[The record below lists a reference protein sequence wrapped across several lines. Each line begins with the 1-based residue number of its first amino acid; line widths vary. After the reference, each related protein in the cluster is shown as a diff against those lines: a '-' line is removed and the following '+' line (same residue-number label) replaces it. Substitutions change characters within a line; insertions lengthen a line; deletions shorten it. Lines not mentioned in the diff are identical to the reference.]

1 MAQEV
6 GQFRSPPSTAVM
18 DQASNLRAGY
28 RILEDSIVIA
38 LQTQVGDRQRLRA
51 LRDGALTFMAAVNNV
66 SDRDVQLQLDL
77 MSAVKH
83 KSLFPGEELEL
94 VTSNIKAMVEL
105 LDGAEGQSLDPP
117 TEPTPSLSHLSYAG
131 TPGRP
136 RIEIE
141 PGVLSTVLSIEPKTT
156 LATILGCSARTVR
169 RRQQDVERQTGV
181 RLTPQR
187 STLPDNELDRI
198 VGGILAE
205 FPHYGRSMLMGAMT
219 FQGHNVP
226 ERHIR
231 RSLDRV
237 RGAPGRF
244 FGSRPIHRRKYFV
257 PAANSLWHHDG
268 QHGAFRLA

>member
-1 MAQEV
+1 MN
-6 GQFRSPPSTAVM
+6 
-18 DQASNLRAGY
+18 QASNLRVGY
-28 RILEDSIVIA
+28 RILEDNIAVA
-38 LQTQVGDRQRLRA
+38 LQTQVGDRQRLST
-51 LRDGALTFMAAVNNV
+51 LRDGALVFKAAVDHV
-66 SDRDVQLQLDL
+66 SDHDVRIPRWQEL
-77 MSAVKH
+77 MSMTKH
-83 KSLFPGEELEL
+83 KSLFTSEELEL
-94 VTSNIKAMVEL
+94 VTSNIKKMVEL
-105 LDGAEGQSLDPP
+105 LDVAEGQSLDPP
-117 TEPTPSLSHLSYAG
+117 TEPAPSLSHLNHTG